1 MSRSPAFPHAVTGI
15 GAAAIVGVAAVRLLA
30 TAIPLVMGVGFLV
43 PPMVHAQEPT
53 TREMNLL
60 GWQEFAELVPQRIE
74 TVLLPT
80 GTLEAHGVLPNGSDN
95 LAPEAMARALADRLD
110 ALVAPTLNYG
120 VTGDLDAFPGTFR
133 VSEEA
138 YEAFMED
145 VLAGL
150 AANGFLNI
158 VILNGHGGPQ
168 TAILNRVAGRVGREH
183 RVRTLVTNWWTVTSD
198 VTFEVFGEDGGH
210 AGNNET
216 AYVQA
221 IVPEH
226 VHPERY
232 DPEMASAG
240 IAGTSPY
247 PFPSSIVL
255 YQAGQGYPTF
265 DPVQARTY
273 FDRVNERMGDVIEET
288 IRRWDLARLFR

>member
-1 MSRSPAFPHAVTGI
+1 MSR
-15 GAAAIVGVAAVRLLA
+15 IVPIFLALALA
-30 TAIPLVMGVGFLV
+30 T
-43 PPMVHAQEPT
+43 PPPVQAQEPT
-53 TREMNLL
+53 TREMNLI
-60 GWQEFAELVPQRIE
+60 GWQEFAELVPARIE
-74 TVLLPT
+74 TVLVPT

-95 LAPEAMARALADRLD
+95 LAPEAMARALAVRLD
-110 ALVAPTLNYG
+110 ALVAPTVNYG

-133 VSEEA
+133 ISEAA

-150 AANGFLNI
+150 ARNGFLNI
-158 VILNGHGGPQ
+158 VVVNGHGGPQ
-168 TAILNRVAGRVGREH
+168 TAILNRVAGRVGRDH
-183 RVRTLVTNWWTVTSD
+183 RVRTLVTNWWTVASD
-198 VTFEVFGEDGGH
+198 ITFEVFGEDGGH

-226 VHPERY
+226 VHPNRY
-232 DPEMASAG
+232 DADMASAG
-240 IAGTSPY
+240 VAGITPY

-265 DPVQARTY
+265 DPEQARTY
-273 FDRVNERMGDVIEET
+273 FERVNERMGDVIAET
-288 IRRWDLARLFR
+288 IRRWDLAGLFR

>member
-1 MSRSPAFPHAVTGI
+1 MSRPVFTLFLMALVLAPP
-15 GAAAIVGVAAVRLLA
+15 GAA
-30 TAIPLVMGVGFLV
+30 
-43 PPMVHAQEPT
+43 HAQEPT
-53 TREMNLL
+53 TRDMTLL
-60 GWQEFAELVPQRIE
+60 GWQEFAELVPGRIE
-74 TVLLPT
+74 TVLVPT

-95 LAPEAMARALADRLD
+95 LAPEAMARALAGRLN

-133 VSEEA
+133 ISEAA

-150 AANGFLNI
+150 ARNGFLNI
-158 VILNGHGGPQ
+158 IVINGHGGPQ
-168 TAILNRVAGRVGREH
+168 TAILNRVAGRVGRAH
-183 RVRTLVTNWWTVTSD
+183 GVRTLVTNWWTVASD
-198 VTFEVFGEDGGH
+198 ITFDVFGEDGGH

-221 IVPEH
+221 IVPAH

-232 DPEMASAG
+232 DPDMASAG
-240 IAGTSPY
+240 IAGAAPY

-265 DPVQARTY
+265 DPEQARTY
-273 FDRVNERMGDVIEET
+273 FERVNERMGDVIEET
-288 IRRWDLARLFR
+288 IRLWDLAGLFR

>member
-1 MSRSPAFPHAVTGI
+1 MARSSPASVALILALTLAATPGTG
-15 GAAAIVGVAAVRLLA
+15 LD
-30 TAIPLVMGVGFLV
+30 
-43 PPMVHAQEPT
+43 AQQPT

-60 GWQEFAELVPQRIE
+60 GWQEFAELVPASVE
-74 TVLLPT
+74 TVLVPT
-80 GTLEAHGVLPNGSDN
+80 GTLEPHGVVPNGADN
-95 LAPEAMARALADRLD
+95 LAPEAMARALAPRLN

-120 VTGDLDAFPGTFR
+120 VTGDLDAYPGTFR
-133 VSEEA
+133 ISEDA

-145 VLAGL
+145 LLSGLAG
-150 AANGFLNI
+150 NGFKNI
-158 VILNGHGGPQ
+158 VVLNGHGGPQ
-168 TAILNRVAGRVGREH
+168 TAILSRVAGRVGREH
-183 RVRTLVTNWWTVTSD
+183 RVRTLVTNWWTLASD
-198 VTFEVFGEDGGH
+198 ITFEVFGEDGGH

-232 DPEMASAG
+232 DADMASAG
-240 IAGTSPY
+240 IAGATPY

-265 DPVQARTY
+265 DADQAETY
-273 FDRVNERMGDVIEET
+273 FQRVNQRMGDVIEET
-288 IRRWDLARLFR
+288 IRRWDLAGLFR